1 MLMKK
6 TTADFSMPAEINPS
20 EIVDLRGLEAPE
32 PIVRILTAC
41 TQMDA
46 DEHYVVHLPHVPSPL
61 FPHLASR
68 GLAWQVYEQVD
79 DSALVVIRRST

>member
-6 TTADFSMPAEINPS
+6 TTADFSIPADIDPS

-32 PIVRILTAC
+32 PMVRILTAC

-46 DEHYVVHLPHVPSPL
+46 HERYVAHLPHVPSPL
-61 FPHLASR
+61 FPHLESR
-68 GLAWQVYEQVD
+68 GLAWQVYEQAD
-79 DSALVVIRRST
+79 DSALVVIRSST